1 MTLKINSVAPDF
13 TAQTQMGEIKF
24 HEWLGDSWGV
34 LFSHPKDFTPVCT
47 TELGALARMKPDFDA
62 RNVKVMGLSV
72 DPVSD
77 HEKWL
82 EDITDVCGMKPEYP
96 IVADEKLE
104 VAKLY
109 NMLEGDAGTTSMG
122 RTAVDNETVR
132 TVYIVRPDKRIGLF
146 LTYPMTTGRNF
157 AEILRAI
164 DSMQRTAKHKI
175 ATPADWK
182 PGEDVIIVPKVTN
195 EEAKKIYPDGW
206 ETIKPYLRKVPDPQ
220 KVKLDTKLLNQQSQ
234 HWEKNFSNKPEMF
247 GLEASEPAKKSLKIF
262 QENNINTII
271 ELGAGL
277 GRDSIYFSINNL
289 SVTSLDYSQ
298 SGINIIN
305 KKINKDKLKNIKTK
319 VFDIRQKL
327 PFEDNSID
335 GCFSH
340 MLYCM
345 ALSNQNLFN
354 LNKEICRI
362 LKPDG
367 LNIYTV
373 RNEHDGDYKNGIHR
387 GEDMYENDGF
397 IVHFLTKQK

>member
-1 MTLKINSVAPDF
+1 
-13 TAQTQMGEIKF
+13 
-24 HEWLGDSWGV
+24 
-34 LFSHPKDFTPVCT
+34 
-47 TELGALARMKPDFDA
+47 
-62 RNVKVMGLSV
+62 
-72 DPVSD
+72 
-77 HEKWL
+77 
-82 EDITDVCGMKPEYP
+82 
-96 IVADEKLE
+96 
-104 VAKLY
+104 
-109 NMLEGDAGTTSMG
+109 
-122 RTAVDNETVR
+122 
-132 TVYIVRPDKRIGLF
+132 
-146 LTYPMTTGRNF
+146 
-157 AEILRAI
+157 
-164 DSMQRTAKHKI
+164 
-175 ATPADWK
+175 
-182 PGEDVIIVPKVTN
+182 
-195 EEAKKIYPDGW
+195 
-206 ETIKPYLRKVPDPQ
+206 
-220 KVKLDTKLLNQQSQ
+220 
-234 HWEKNFSNKPEMF
+234 MF

-262 QENNINTII
+262 QENNIKKII

-362 LKPDG
+362 LKPNG

-397 IVHFLTKQK
+397 IVHFFNKTKINQLTDGFKNIKIESFEEGTFPRKLYFVVNKKI

>member
-1 MTLKINSVAPDF
+1 
-13 TAQTQMGEIKF
+13 
-24 HEWLGDSWGV
+24 
-34 LFSHPKDFTPVCT
+34 
-47 TELGALARMKPDFDA
+47 
-62 RNVKVMGLSV
+62 
-72 DPVSD
+72 
-77 HEKWL
+77 
-82 EDITDVCGMKPEYP
+82 
-96 IVADEKLE
+96 
-104 VAKLY
+104 
-109 NMLEGDAGTTSMG
+109 
-122 RTAVDNETVR
+122 
-132 TVYIVRPDKRIGLF
+132 
-146 LTYPMTTGRNF
+146 
-157 AEILRAI
+157 
-164 DSMQRTAKHKI
+164 
-175 ATPADWK
+175 
-182 PGEDVIIVPKVTN
+182 
-195 EEAKKIYPDGW
+195 
-206 ETIKPYLRKVPDPQ
+206 
-220 KVKLDTKLLNQQSQ
+220 
-234 HWEKNFSNKPEMF
+234 MF

-345 ALSNQNLFN
+345 ALSNQNFLN

-373 RNEHDGDYKNGIHR
+373 RNENDGDYKNGIHR

-397 IVHFLTKQK
+397 IVHFFNKTKINQLTDGFKNIKIESFEEGTFPRKLYFVVNKKI

>member
-1 MTLKINSVAPDF
+1 
-13 TAQTQMGEIKF
+13 
-24 HEWLGDSWGV
+24 
-34 LFSHPKDFTPVCT
+34 
-47 TELGALARMKPDFDA
+47 
-62 RNVKVMGLSV
+62 
-72 DPVSD
+72 
-77 HEKWL
+77 
-82 EDITDVCGMKPEYP
+82 
-96 IVADEKLE
+96 
-104 VAKLY
+104 
-109 NMLEGDAGTTSMG
+109 
-122 RTAVDNETVR
+122 
-132 TVYIVRPDKRIGLF
+132 
-146 LTYPMTTGRNF
+146 
-157 AEILRAI
+157 
-164 DSMQRTAKHKI
+164 
-175 ATPADWK
+175 
-182 PGEDVIIVPKVTN
+182 
-195 EEAKKIYPDGW
+195 
-206 ETIKPYLRKVPDPQ
+206 
-220 KVKLDTKLLNQQSQ
+220 
-234 HWEKNFSNKPEMF
+234 MF

-354 LNKEICRI
+354 LNREICRI
-362 LKPDG
+362 LKPEG

-397 IVHFLTKQK
+397 IVHFFNKTKINQLTDGFKNIKIESFEEGTFPRKLYFVVNKKI

>member
-1 MTLKINSVAPDF
+1 
-13 TAQTQMGEIKF
+13 
-24 HEWLGDSWGV
+24 
-34 LFSHPKDFTPVCT
+34 
-47 TELGALARMKPDFDA
+47 
-62 RNVKVMGLSV
+62 
-72 DPVSD
+72 
-77 HEKWL
+77 
-82 EDITDVCGMKPEYP
+82 
-96 IVADEKLE
+96 
-104 VAKLY
+104 
-109 NMLEGDAGTTSMG
+109 
-122 RTAVDNETVR
+122 
-132 TVYIVRPDKRIGLF
+132 
-146 LTYPMTTGRNF
+146 
-157 AEILRAI
+157 
-164 DSMQRTAKHKI
+164 
-175 ATPADWK
+175 
-182 PGEDVIIVPKVTN
+182 
-195 EEAKKIYPDGW
+195 
-206 ETIKPYLRKVPDPQ
+206 
-220 KVKLDTKLLNQQSQ
+220 
-234 HWEKNFSNKPEMF
+234 MF
-247 GLEASEPAKKSLKIF
+247 GLDASEPAKKSLKIF
-262 QENNINTII
+262 QENNINTVV

-319 VFDIRQKL
+319 VFDVRQKL

-354 LNKEICRI
+354 LNREICRI

-397 IVHFLTKQK
+397 IVHFFNKIKINQLTDGFKNLKIESFEEGTFPRKLYFVVNKKI

>member
-1 MTLKINSVAPDF
+1 
-13 TAQTQMGEIKF
+13 
-24 HEWLGDSWGV
+24 
-34 LFSHPKDFTPVCT
+34 
-47 TELGALARMKPDFDA
+47 
-62 RNVKVMGLSV
+62 
-72 DPVSD
+72 
-77 HEKWL
+77 
-82 EDITDVCGMKPEYP
+82 
-96 IVADEKLE
+96 
-104 VAKLY
+104 
-109 NMLEGDAGTTSMG
+109 
-122 RTAVDNETVR
+122 
-132 TVYIVRPDKRIGLF
+132 
-146 LTYPMTTGRNF
+146 
-157 AEILRAI
+157 
-164 DSMQRTAKHKI
+164 
-175 ATPADWK
+175 
-182 PGEDVIIVPKVTN
+182 
-195 EEAKKIYPDGW
+195 
-206 ETIKPYLRKVPDPQ
+206 
-220 KVKLDTKLLNQQSQ
+220 
-234 HWEKNFSNKPEMF
+234 MF

-354 LNKEICRI
+354 LNREICRI
-362 LKPDG
+362 LKPNV

-397 IVHFLTKQK
+397 IVHFFNKTKINQLTDGFKNIKIESFEEGTFPRKLYFVVNKKI

>member
-1 MTLKINSVAPDF
+1 
-13 TAQTQMGEIKF
+13 
-24 HEWLGDSWGV
+24 
-34 LFSHPKDFTPVCT
+34 
-47 TELGALARMKPDFDA
+47 
-62 RNVKVMGLSV
+62 
-72 DPVSD
+72 
-77 HEKWL
+77 
-82 EDITDVCGMKPEYP
+82 
-96 IVADEKLE
+96 
-104 VAKLY
+104 
-109 NMLEGDAGTTSMG
+109 
-122 RTAVDNETVR
+122 
-132 TVYIVRPDKRIGLF
+132 
-146 LTYPMTTGRNF
+146 
-157 AEILRAI
+157 
-164 DSMQRTAKHKI
+164 
-175 ATPADWK
+175 
-182 PGEDVIIVPKVTN
+182 
-195 EEAKKIYPDGW
+195 
-206 ETIKPYLRKVPDPQ
+206 
-220 KVKLDTKLLNQQSQ
+220 
-234 HWEKNFSNKPEMF
+234 MF

-397 IVHFLTKQK
+397 IVHFFNKTKINQLTDGFKNIKIESFEEGTFPRKLYFCSKQKNLISLFIFFH